1 MMREQQPIIRS
12 VDSYLPLSR
21 NLSQKAGYNLKKLGW
36 LQLVS
41 SCVESPQY
49 RSNNQGEQ
57 LVMLM

>member
-21 NLSQKAGYNLKKLGW
+21 NLSQKAGHNLKKLGW

-41 SCVESPQY
+41 SCAKSPQY
-49 RSNNQGEQ
+49 KSNNQGEQ